1 MSDKPFAYDSLKILL
16 QYLDPNLRIQLSTRS
31 PSLRA
36 TEKLVPLRIDNLSF
50 NNRKTNINNTTY
62 CIGLLRK
69 FPPGEEI
76 LEMED
81 ESPDGAENDYDQFGF
96 IDHHPETR
104 ITRGDVDL
112 RYWFGDLSELEE
124 SKIEAMQ
131 ELLEQDLEG
140 YERSLRHL
148 SITKKRKREADR
160 QQEIADVK
168 GKISRTRKEL
178 KRFYCKRDGIP
189 LDYTRLIQF
198 SIFPHRKEILTY
210 NRTLPEAM
218 RYLHSLLFEGR
229 SCPVEVNT
237 LEISGPNQILRFP
250 ENFKLNVKKIKT
262 EMIPFGS
269 FDHIISS
276 YASTYIVIKYNMFT
290 REENY
295 DQAAIRNSK
304 SLLIDG
310 LPNFSEFF
318 YTLQSKCV
326 IIPTSTNGHDHS
338 GLVKYWLEHGKP
350 VGSVYTFGIDKEE
363 TAKEHLG
370 KIKANNEELVTSDQE
385 GSLTFL
391 MPAPNSQ
398 LRVYYENYC
407 PIRNIFQEFA
417 VFDWVLVLKVESV

>member
-16 QYLDPNLRIQLSTRS
+16 QYLYPNRRIELSIRA

-50 NNRKTNINNTTY
+50 NNRKTIINDTTY
-62 CIGLLRK
+62 SIGLLRK

-81 ESPDGAENDYDQFGF
+81 ESPHGAENDYDQFGF

-112 RYWFGDLSELEE
+112 RYWIGDLSGLEE
-124 SKIEAMQ
+124 TKIEAMQ
-131 ELLEQDLEG
+131 DLLEQDLEG

-148 SITKKRKREADR
+148 SIARKRKRETDR

-168 GKISRTRKEL
+168 GKISRARREL

-198 SIFPHRKEILTY
+198 STSPHRKETLTY

-218 RYLHSLLFEGR
+218 RYLNSLFFEGR
-229 SCPVEVNT
+229 GCPVEVNT

-250 ENFKLNVKKIKT
+250 ENFKINVKKIKT

-276 YASTYIVIKYNMFT
+276 YTSTNIIIKYNMFM

-295 DQAAIRNSK
+295 DQPAIRNSK

-310 LPNFSEFF
+310 LPHFSEFF
-318 YTLQSKCV
+318 YTLQAKCV
-326 IIPTSTNGHDHS
+326 MIPKSPNDHS

-350 VGSVYTFGIDKEE
+350 IGSLYTFGIDNEE
-363 TAKEHLG
+363 TAKEHME
-370 KIKANNEELVTSDQE
+370 KIKSVNVELLTSDQD

-391 MPAPNSQ
+391 IPAPNSQ
-398 LRVYYENYC
+398 LRVYYEKYC
-407 PIRNIFQEFA
+407 PCRNIFQEFA